1 MAAKFTGGLA
11 PLGTNRCSFVPW
23 KLWFE
28 SCWKRIQVS
37 QRSRS
42 GTTWRRDAAARRCFF
57 TGSKWFT
64 RCVFF
69 LGKIFGYLAYLI
81 LCVCVCKLYYNVYIY
96 MYIYTH
102 AICVYIYI
110 THTCTMII
118 FYIYIAFVPSLS
130 YVHHDINLTSTE
142 GTQFYDPNWC
152 R

>member
-37 QRSRS
+37 KRSRS

-64 RCVFF
+64 RCVFSWERYSV
-69 LGKIFGYLAYLI
+69 IWLI
-81 LCVCVCKLYYNVYIY
+81 WYYVFVCVNYII
-96 MYIYTH
+96 MCIYICIFIH
-102 AICVYIYI
+102 MLCVYIYI

-118 FYIYIAFVPSLS
+118 LYIYIAFVPSLS